1 MRTDDLR
8 RAILLLLRNS
18 ELYGYDINRRLSQQ
32 KTNINISRLY
42 GILNEMQKDR
52 LLQARWERSEEG
64 PRKKMYSLTEQ
75 GKKAL
80 NEILLD
86 SISTVHMFY
95 GDYLRSLYPKVDVFG
110 NIITLLTNELQ
121 EDASVAYHSTNFSG
135 IDQILV
141 RSIHQK
147 NPQGKMYLIKPST
160 LDFSTNLENVSVFD
174 GTHVD
179 LSFKDDMFDQLIVVG
194 VPSQETLME
203 SVKEWRRVINER
215 GRLIIIT
222 PSILVQEHNDPMTI
236 GDFVEMHEH
245 QFVEKGSHI
254 LPDFFIASLKSQ
266 FSNVNI
272 SEAVHLTYVIAKN
285 T

>member
-141 RSIHQK
+141 RRIHQK

>member
-8 RAILLLLRNS
+8 RAILLLLKNS